1 MNMETKTIKEIR
13 EAEERIKRDP
23 DFEASKIPDIAQ
35 KKDVGARL
43 EELLVRYCNT
53 IRWRWVV

>member
-43 EELLVRYCNT
+43 EDYWCDTVIPGLTGE
-53 IRWRWVV
+53 